1 MKFSGLHKQRLSVEK
16 GGMRQNARRL
26 AADEEKCERE
36 DITLE
41 KREGFF
47 ERFFG
52 ISQSGSNMRTEVLAG
67 ITTFITVAYIL
78 ILNPQI
84 LADPFVIGGDMDM
97 ASKISNGVFI
107 GTCIGTFIGT
117 ILCAVYAKVP
127 LAQAPGM
134 GLNAFFAYTVV
145 LGMGYTYH
153 QTLTIVFISGVLF
166 IVITAVGLRQAIIR
180 AIPEPIKM
188 AITPGI
194 GLFITIVGLKN
205 AGLVVS
211 NPSTLVSMVDFAQ
224 WRSGVDTQLICGA
237 LVALIGLIVI
247 GVLYTKNVKGS
258 ILWGIVAATAVG
270 IPLGVTKLSAFDL
283 NLAAKFRD
291 FGEVSLFKMD
301 VAGLFEGKSV
311 TDAIFTIIMLV
322 LSFSLVNMFD
332 SMGTLMGAGRQSGL
346 IDENGEVIHMQEA
359 LMADAISTAAGAL
372 VGTSTVTTVVE
383 SSAGIAAGGR
393 TGMTSL
399 VTAALFLGAI
409 IFAPV
414 VSIVPAAATAPALIF
429 VGVLM
434 LSNIKD
440 VDFADM
446 TNGLPAFCTVVFM
459 PFTYSIANGIAMGL
473 ITYCILKILARR
485 PKEVEVLT
493 GLIAVVFVFRYAF
506 MTLR

>member
-1 MKFSGLHKQRLSVEK
+1 
-16 GGMRQNARRL
+16 
-26 AADEEKCERE
+26 
-36 DITLE
+36 
-41 KREGFF
+41 
-47 ERFFG
+47 
-52 ISQSGSNMRTEVLAG
+52 
-67 ITTFITVAYIL
+67 
-78 ILNPQI
+78 
-84 LADPFVIGGDMDM
+84 
-97 ASKISNGVFI
+97 
-107 GTCIGTFIGT
+107 
-117 ILCAVYAKVP
+117 
-127 LAQAPGM
+127 
-134 GLNAFFAYTVV
+134 
-145 LGMGYTYH
+145 
-153 QTLTIVFISGVLF
+153 
-166 IVITAVGLRQAIIR
+166 
-180 AIPEPIKM
+180 M

-194 GLFITIVGLKN
+194 GLFITIIGLKN
-205 AGLVVS
+205 AGIVVS
-211 NPSTLVSMVDFAQ
+211 NPATLVSMVDFAQ
-224 WRSGVDTQLICGA
+224 WRNGGNTELICGA
-237 LVALIGLIVI
+237 LVALFGLIVI
-247 GVLYTKNVKGS
+247 SVLNARKVKGS
-258 ILWGIVAATAVG
+258 IFLGIMAATLAG
-270 IPLGVTKLSAFDL
+270 IPLGVTKLSSFDL
-283 NLAAKFRD
+283 NLANKFRD
-291 FGEVSLFKMD
+291 FGEVSLFKLD
-301 VAGLFEGKSV
+301 IAGLFEGKSV
-311 TDAIFTIIMLV
+311 TEAVFIIIMLV

-440 VDFADM
+440 VDFSDM

-473 ITYCILKILARR
+473 ITYCLLKILARR

-506 MTLR
+506 MTLG

>member
-1 MKFSGLHKQRLSVEK
+1 MG
-16 GGMRQNARRL
+16 
-26 AADEEKCERE
+26 
-36 DITLE
+36 

-47 ERFFG
+47 ERFFKV
-52 ISQSGSNMRTEVLAG
+52 SQSGSTMRTEVLAG

-84 LADPFVIGGDMDM
+84 LADPFAIVGNAEM
-97 ASKISNGVFI
+97 AAKISNGVFI
-107 GTCIGTFIGT
+107 GTCIGAFIGT
-117 ILCAVYAKVP
+117 MLCAVYAKVP

-145 LGMGYTYH
+145 LGMGYTYN
-153 QTLTIVFISGVLF
+153 QTLTIVFLSGLLF

-180 AIPEPIKM
+180 AIPEPIKL

-194 GLFITIVGLKN
+194 GLFITIIGLKN

-224 WRSGVDTQLICGA
+224 WRNGENIELICGA
-237 LVALIGLIVI
+237 LVALFGLIVI
-247 GVLYTKNVKGS
+247 GVLHAKQVKGA
-258 ILWGIVAATAVG
+258 ILIGIVAATLAG
-270 IPLGVTKLSAFDL
+270 IPLGVTRLSAFDL
-283 NLAAKFRD
+283 NLVSKFRD
-291 FGEVSLFKMD
+291 FGEVSLFKLD

-311 TDAIFTIIMLV
+311 TEAVFIIIMLV

-346 IDENGEVIHMQEA
+346 IDENGDVIHMQEA

-393 TGMTSL
+393 TGMTSF
-399 VTAALFLGAI
+399 VTAIAFLAAI

-414 VSIVPAAATAPALIF
+414 VGIVPAAATAPALIF
-429 VGVLM
+429 VGILM
-434 LSNIKD
+434 LSNIKE
-440 VDFADM
+440 VDFSDM
-446 TNGLPAFCTVVFM
+446 TNALPAFCTIVFM

-473 ITYCILKILARR
+473 ISYCLLKVLSRR
-485 PKEVEVLT
+485 RCEVEVLT
-493 GLIAVVFVFRYAF
+493 MVIAVVFAFRYAF
-506 MTLR
+506 MTLG

>member
-1 MKFSGLHKQRLSVEK
+1 MG
-16 GGMRQNARRL
+16 
-26 AADEEKCERE
+26 
-36 DITLE
+36 

-47 ERFFG
+47 ERFFKV
-52 ISQSGSNMRTEVLAG
+52 SQSGSTMRTEVLAG

-84 LADPFVIGGDMDM
+84 LADPFAIVGNAEM
-97 ASKISNGVFI
+97 AAKVSNGVFI
-107 GTCIGTFIGT
+107 GTCIGAFIGT
-117 ILCAVYAKVP
+117 MLCAVYAKVP

-145 LGMGYTYH
+145 LGMGYTYN
-153 QTLTIVFISGVLF
+153 QTLTIVFLSGLLF

-180 AIPEPIKM
+180 AIPEPIKL

-194 GLFITIVGLKN
+194 GLFITIIGLKN

-224 WRSGVDTQLICGA
+224 WRNGENTALICGA
-237 LVALIGLIVI
+237 LVALFGLIVI
-247 GVLYTKNVKGS
+247 GVLHAKQVKGA
-258 ILWGIVAATAVG
+258 ILIGIVAATLAG
-270 IPLGVTKLSAFDL
+270 IPLGVTRLSAFDL
-283 NLAAKFRD
+283 NLASKFRD
-291 FGEVSLFKMD
+291 FGEVSLFKLD

-311 TDAIFTIIMLV
+311 TEAVFIIIMLV

-346 IDENGEVIHMQEA
+346 IDENGDVIHMQEA

-393 TGMTSL
+393 TGMTSF
-399 VTAALFLGAI
+399 VTAIAFLAAI

-429 VGVLM
+429 VGILM
-434 LSNIKD
+434 LSNIKE
-440 VDFADM
+440 VDFSDM
-446 TNGLPAFCTVVFM
+446 TNALPAFCTIVFM

-473 ITYCILKILARR
+473 ISYCLLKVLSHRR
-485 PKEVEVLT
+485 CEVEVLT
-493 GLIAVVFVFRYAF
+493 MVIAAVFAFRYAF
-506 MTLR
+506 MTLG